1 MKNFLIIILIG
12 STTLWSC
19 DNEKPSPIT
28 PQQKEMGN
36 YFPVVDFL
44 KGQIHYADSLPSAM
58 LKIVTKNNKSDSVYI
73 TRSEFD
79 NLAHDFI
86 FPELQQNI
94 FEKEFKESSFVDQTT
109 QSATFSYYSKN
120 NKLQLQRVD
129 VLATPDELHGKVK
142 TVFMQAAMNKNDT
155 FIVKKL
161 YWQANKNFQVTTI
174 SVLPNQSKT
183 ISQLKVVWDAGE

>member
-1 MKNFLIIILIG
+1 M
-12 STTLWSC
+12 
-19 DNEKPSPIT
+19 
-28 PQQKEMGN
+28 
-36 YFPVVDFL
+36 
-44 KGQIHYADSLPSAM
+44 
-58 LKIVTKNNKSDSVYI
+58 
-73 TRSEFD
+73 
-79 NLAHDFI
+79 
-86 FPELQQNI
+86 
-94 FEKEFKESSFVDQTT
+94 
-109 QSATFSYYSKN
+109 
-120 NKLQLQRVD
+120 D